1 MYIETYTKMPKLT
14 DAEVREQA
22 KNIFNFLKITHPFL
36 HNKGEVFYNSD
47 KSVAEQINC
56 NSVCVELRALR
67 RDRADRPYYRNFKL
81 YRFADSE
88 LERLYKFLS
97 ELNNKEIPYCLYYS
111 VYCFDNYTMAINK
124 QGKKSEEWNNKI
136 AINNAIATQML
147 IMDFDNMDED
157 DFIMEKIRLA
167 RLGIETLDIFSGHGF
182 QSIILLDKVT
192 EDKDLLRK
200 FTNLMISKGFKVD
213 HKIKDCARIMRPT
226 DVFNSKELV
235 KTEYINPVI
244 IKTDIYNY
252 TEQRYDLDY
261 VLERLDTLETV
272 VEIKEDKPKNKEKIK
287 DIKVEE
293 TPMEQQSI
301 KLVGAK
307 DDLEDLSFDIDKL
320 NKLYPMLNISE
331 LPNPVLIMLE
341 GFRRGYANSMLIF
354 LVTYLKEQG
363 YSKSVITEAMLV
375 LAEQGR
381 FNYAWDKSVVKTEV
395 DRFYYSHYNWR
406 GIFTDDLQGFG
417 YVEYNL
423 VDKSILTINN
433 YVFNNLNK
441 ISSSAFYIYLKLLLK
456 QDMTRQNVFTIN
468 EMAEIVGYKRRAI
481 LKHLDDL
488 VEAGLLDKKRTNR
501 RLGEEYKY
509 YLSVFIVDNLGFTKI
524 NKGSAKL
531 LINMVDFKQINP
543 TQLAICMY
551 FKYICYGGKKESNI
565 SQESLANSLGITRTT
580 ITKAFKGIEE
590 TELICREKEDCINDF
605 KFRYTYSIHY

>member
-1 MYIETYTKMPKLT
+1 MYIETYTEMPKLT
-14 DAEVREQA
+14 DLEVREQA
-22 KNIFNFLKITHPFL
+22 KNIFNFLKLTHPFL
-36 HNKGEVFYNSD
+36 TNKGEVFYNPN

-56 NSVCVELRALR
+56 NSLCIELRALR
-67 RDRADRPYYRNFKL
+67 RDRVIKPYYKNFKL
-81 YRFADSE
+81 YRFAETE

-97 ELNNKEIPYCLYYS
+97 ELNNKGIPYCLYYS
-111 VYCFDNYTMAINK
+111 VYCYDNYTMAVNK

-182 QSIILLDKVT
+182 QSIILLDKPT

-200 FTNLMISKGFKVD
+200 FTNLMLSKGFKVD
-213 HKIKDCARIMRPT
+213 HKIKDCARVMRPT

-244 IKTDIYNY
+244 IKTNIYNY
-252 TEQRYDLDY
+252 TEQRYDLEY
-261 VLERLDTLETV
+261 VLERINTLETV
-272 VEIKEDKPKNKEKIK
+272 VEIKEDKPKNKEKIE
-287 DIKVEE
+287 DLKVEQ
-293 TPMEQQSI
+293 TPMEQQVI
-301 KLVGAK
+301 KPIGAK
-307 DDLEDLSFDIDKL
+307 DDLEDLSFDIEKL
-320 NKLYPMLNISE
+320 KKLYPMLNIAE
-331 LPNPVLIMLE
+331 LPNPILTMLE

-363 YSKSVITEAMLV
+363 YSKSVIAEAMSV
-375 LAEQGR
+375 LAEQDR

-406 GIFTDDLQGFG
+406 GIFSDDLQPFG
-417 YVEYNL
+417 YVEYGL
-423 VDKSILTINN
+423 VDKSVLTINN
-433 YVFNNLNK
+433 YVFNKLNQ

-456 QDMTRQNVFTIN
+456 QDMTRQNAFTID
-468 EMAEIVGYKRRAI
+468 EMCEIVGYKRRAI

-488 VEAGLLDKKRTNR
+488 VQSGLLDKKKSNR

-509 YLSVFIVDNLGFTKI
+509 YLSVFITDSLGFTKI

-531 LINMVDFKQINP
+531 LLNMVDFKQLNQ
-543 TQLAICMY
+543 TEFVVCMY
-551 FKYICYGGKKESNI
+551 FKYVCYGGKTETNI
-565 SQESLANSLGITRTT
+565 GQETLATAIGVNKSTVSRAIKVVLNYY
-580 ITKAFKGIEE
+580 
-590 TELICREKEDCINDF
+590 LIWLILNN
-605 KFRYTYSIHY
+605 